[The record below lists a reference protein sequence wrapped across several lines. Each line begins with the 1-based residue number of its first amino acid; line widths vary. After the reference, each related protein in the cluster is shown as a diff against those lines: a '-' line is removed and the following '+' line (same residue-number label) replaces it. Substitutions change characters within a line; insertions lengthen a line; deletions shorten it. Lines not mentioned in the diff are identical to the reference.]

1 MIRIISFLSAT
12 ALCACVATEQAPV
25 AEAAA
30 AEPAEKTEIALIRA
44 EGPQDP
50 VAETVSVV
58 NTSGQPIEEPLEGRP
73 PLVKPTFEEEK
84 SESEKLARKAD
95 YAEAMAQV
103 EDRQR
108 VFANAETSFSLDGS
122 FAQGGLVF
130 GQTEPGAEVR
140 LDGEKVMVGDDGR
153 FVIGFG
159 RDSAL
164 TALLT
169 VKKPDGS
176 VERKSLEIED
186 REFKVERIDGID
198 QSKVSGFT
206 EEQLEKIGRDSA
218 KKKEARKVSDR
229 NAFWAGGFD
238 WPLTG
243 RISGVFG
250 SQRILNGE
258 PKRPHSG
265 VDVARP
271 TGTPI
276 KAPADGI
283 VRLAES
289 DMYFEGG
296 LVLLDHGHKLESAF
310 LHMSRID
317 VAPGQK
323 VKKGD
328 VLGAVGATGRVT
340 GPHLHWSVKWVGPPG
355 RPATSGR
362 RDAERGGQRQLIH
375 LIWRIFTLS

>member
-1 MIRIISFLSAT
+1 MIRIISLLSAT
-12 ALCACVATEQAPV
+12 ALCACVATAETPV
-25 AEAAA
+25 AETAAV
-30 AEPAEKTEIALIRA
+30 EPAEKTEIALIRA
-44 EGPQDP
+44 EEPP
-50 VAETVSVV
+50 VATATVV
-58 NTSGQPIEEPLEGRP
+58 NVSSQAPTTSVEEQP
-73 PLVKPTFEEEK
+73 PLVKPVFEEEK
-84 SESEKLARKAD
+84 NESEALARKAD
-95 YAEAMAQV
+95 FAEAMAQV

-108 VFANAETSFSLDGS
+108 VFQNADTSFSLDGS

-130 GQTEPGAEVR
+130 GQTMPGAKVR
-140 LDGEKVMVGDDGR
+140 LDGDTVMVGDDGR

-164 TALLT
+164 TALLAVT
-169 VKKPDGS
+169 LPDGT

-206 EEQLEKIGRDSA
+206 EEQLAKIGRDSA
-218 KKKEARKVSDR
+218 KKKEARKVSDPT
-229 NAFWAGGFD
+229 AFWAGGFD

-283 VRLAES
+283 VRLAET

-317 VAPGQK
+317 VEPGQK
-323 VKKGD
+323 VKKGE

-340 GPHLHWSVKWVGPPG
+340 GPHLHWSVKWVGRLVDPQLLVGEMPKE
-355 RPATSGR
+355 AASGN
-362 RDAERGGQRQLIH
+362 
-375 LIWRIFTLS
+375 

>member
-1 MIRIISFLSAT
+1 MIRLISLLGAT
-12 ALCACVATEQAPV
+12 ILGACVATEQAQV
-25 AEAAA
+25 AETAT
-30 AEPAEKTEIALIRA
+30 AEPVEKTEIALIRSERSQASLA
-44 EGPQDP
+44 E
-50 VAETVSVV
+50 VVSVV
-58 NTSGQPIEEPLEGRP
+58 NTSDQSVKETVEGRP
-73 PLVKPTFEEEK
+73 PLFKPAFEEEK

-95 YAEAMAQV
+95 FAEAMAQV

-108 VFANAETSFSLDGS
+108 VFDNLNTSFSLDGS

-130 GQTEPGAEVR
+130 GQTTPDSVVR
-140 LDGEKVMVGDDGR
+140 LDGEKVIVGDDGR

-164 TALLT
+164 SALLT
-169 VKKPDGS
+169 VTFPGGV

-206 EEQLEKIGRDSA
+206 EKQLAKIGRDSA
-218 KKKEARKVSDR
+218 KKKEARKVSDGA
-229 NAFWAGGFD
+229 AFWADGFD

-265 VDVARP
+265 LDIARP

-276 KAPADGI
+276 KAPAGGI

-296 LVLLDHGHKLESAF
+296 LVLLDHGHRLESAF

-317 VAPGQK
+317 VEPGQK
-323 VKKGD
+323 VQKGD

-340 GPHLHWSVKWVGPPG
+340 GPHLHWSVKWVGRLVDPRLLLGEMPKDE
-355 RPATSGR
+355 ASGN
-362 RDAERGGQRQLIH
+362 
-375 LIWRIFTLS
+375 